1 MLVVSNLFCQAAKPR
16 FIESRSDCILYI
28 VMNNKTDS
36 NPTEQELKNLAE
48 DLIKTQSAMTLA
60 TARKNIPWVAPVYY
74 AYLKYYFYFFSDP
87 TSRHIQESL
96 AGNQASSAIYA
107 PSSTWQEIR
116 GIQMSGSVENISPG
130 LEAIEAVRA
139 YLKKFSF
146 TKDFFSSGQAMDLSA
161 FTSRFRVK
169 LYRFKPFLIYY
180 TDNSIRFGFREK
192 IIIA

>member
-1 MLVVSNLFCQAAKPR
+1 M
-16 FIESRSDCILYI
+16 SD
-28 VMNNKTDS
+28 KTDP
-36 NPTEQELKNLAE
+36 NPTEQELKTLAE
-48 DLIKTQSAMTLA
+48 DLIKAQSTMTLA
-60 TARKNIPWVAPVYY
+60 TARENIPWAAPVYY
-74 AYLKYYFYFFSDP
+74 VYLKYCFYFFSDP

-107 PSSTWQEIR
+107 PASTWKEIR

-146 TKDFFSSGQAMDLSA
+146 TKDFFTPGQALDLSA

-169 LYRFKPFLIYY
+169 LYRFKPSLIYY
-180 TDNSIRFGFREK
+180 MDNSIRFGFRGK
-192 IIIA
+192 ITIA